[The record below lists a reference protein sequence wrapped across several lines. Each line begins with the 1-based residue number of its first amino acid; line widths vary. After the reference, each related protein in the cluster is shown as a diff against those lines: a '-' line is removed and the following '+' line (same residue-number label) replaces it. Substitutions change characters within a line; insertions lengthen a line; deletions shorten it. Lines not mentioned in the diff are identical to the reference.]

1 MAHPESNPDH
11 VLVHTIDGTAGS
23 GKGTVANSL
32 WEQGIPVLDTG
43 KGYRAATE
51 FWYRL
56 QGEYGL
62 DRDDPEAVERRLY
75 SFRDPLSQSNAA
87 RNFAL
92 LLPNK
97 VRFGV
102 EGVSIEGETIPREQE
117 SEILYDERV
126 SRIISFIAQL
136 RPVRQFCKDISAQFV
151 NDAITNGETEIGIDG
166 RAERQEII
174 QHFQKGDIDTTSA
187 RLALPGFFE
196 AEPHEA
202 ARRILARDSNYTY
215 ETLSPDDEAVKTR
228 AAIVQARNE
237 GDSDPN
243 GAEPMRYTDNH
254 FQAWHDH
261 PDSETIEHVVGTEPD
276 GSGTRSVRFDTTHH
290 DQKEVI
296 REYERWRGA
305 VNERLGHPLGKLAI
319 VSYAQHPPVK

>member
-1 MAHPESNPDH
+1 MARPESNPDH

-32 WEQGIPVLDTG
+32 REQGISVLDTG

-56 QGEYGL
+56 QEEHGL
-62 DRDDPEAVERRLY
+62 DRDDPEAIERRLY

-97 VRFGV
+97 VHFGV
-102 EGVSIEGETIPREQE
+102 EGVSIEGETIPQEQE

-126 SRIISFIAQL
+126 SRVISFIAQL
-136 RPVRQFCKDISAQFV
+136 RPVRQFCKDISAQFI
-151 NDAITNGETEIGIDG
+151 NDATANGETEIGIDG

-174 QHFQKGDIDTTSA
+174 QHFQKGNIDTASA

-196 AEPHEA
+196 VEPREA
-202 ARRILARDSNYTY
+202 ARRILARDTDRKY
-215 ETLSPDDEAVKTR
+215 EELSPNDADVKTR

-237 GDSDPN
+237 GDSDPD
-243 GAEPMRYTDNH
+243 GAEPMRYTTEYL
-254 FQAWHDH
+254 QAWHDQ
-261 PDSETIEHVVGTEPD
+261 PDSETIERVLGTEPD
-276 GSGTRSVRFDTTHH
+276 GSGARSVYFDTTRYG
-290 DQKEVI
+290 QKEVI
-296 REYERWRGA
+296 AEYERWREA
-305 VNERLGHPLGKLAI
+305 VNDCLRHPIGRLAV
-319 VSYAQHPPVK
+319 VSYSRHSPAK

>member
-1 MAHPESNPDH
+1 MARHESSGEP

-32 WEQGIPVLDTG
+32 REQGIPVLDTG

-56 QGEYGL
+56 QEEHGL

-97 VRFGV
+97 VHFGV
-102 EGVSIEGETIPREQE
+102 EGVSIEGGTIPQEQE

-151 NDAITNGETEIGIDG
+151 NDATANGETEVGIDG

-174 QHFQKGDIDTTSA
+174 QHFQKGDIDTASA

-196 AEPHEA
+196 AESREA
-202 ARRILARDSNYTY
+202 ARRILARDTNRKY
-215 ETLSPDDEAVKTR
+215 EELSPNDEVVITR

-237 GDSDPN
+237 GDSDPD
-243 GAEPMRYTDNH
+243 GAEPMRYTDNY
-254 FQAWHDH
+254 FQAWHNQ
-261 PDSETIEHVVGTEPD
+261 PDGDTIDRVIGTEPD
-276 GSGTRSVRFDTTHH
+276 GSGARSVRFDTTYHN
-290 DQKEVI
+290 QKEVI
-296 REYERWRGA
+296 AEYENWRGA
-305 VNERLGHPLGKLAI
+305 INDRLRCPIGKLA
-319 VSYAQHPPVK
+319 VSYSRHTPAR